1 MRKRFLLILIM
12 LAFVAAALTG
22 CDFLRRVAGRPDSAE
37 IEAKALRIKEYEDS
51 LRKAA
56 VADSIEKARADSL
69 KAAQLSRPA
78 DSYKYYIV
86 IGSFSDAENAKRHAA
101 KMTEQGLGG
110 ITLKFRGGM
119 SGVGICG
126 TDDPAE
132 AEAKMKELKRQGLC
146 PEAAWILERK
156 NR

>member
-1 MRKRFLLILIM
+1 MRKRFLLFPIM
-12 LAFVAAALTG
+12 LALVAAAVTG
-22 CDFLRRVAGRPDSAE
+22 CDFMRRAAGRPDSAE
-37 IEAKALRIKEYEDS
+37 IEAKSLRISEYEDS
-51 LRKAA
+51 LKRVAA
-56 VADSIEKARADSL
+56 ADSIEKARADSL
-69 KAAQLSRPA
+69 EAAKLSRPA

-86 IGSFSDAENAKRHAA
+86 IGSFSDAENADRHAA
-101 KMTEQGLGG
+101 KMTEKGLGG
-110 ITLKFRGGM
+110 ITLRFRGGM

-132 AEAKMKELKRQGLC
+132 AETRMKELKRQGLC